1 MHIFLAT
8 EKLRQSLH
16 SHTLPFIHQYHNTRP
31 QLTTRENK
39 LKRSLIIDP
48 GTESQANPTTT
59 EQMGKSKRTVRNVT
73 SVSQLSLGDHGRRE
87 SVSNRKQH
95 DPDIQSLISRE
106 VRTSYISFRTTHLL
120 AYTVIG
126 SDKFARSHPSVHP
139 LIHSL
144 ASRDEARSDSL
155 MAGMWMP

>member
-1 MHIFLAT
+1 MRIFLAT

-31 QLTTRENK
+31 QLTTRKNK
-39 LKRSLIIDP
+39 LQRSLIIDP

-106 VRTSYISFRTTHLL
+106 VHPISLFVPLIYLL
-120 AYTVIG
+120 T
-126 SDKFARSHPSVHP
+126 RSLGAINLPEAIHPSI
-139 LIHSL
+139 L
-144 ASRDEARSDSL
+144 
-155 MAGMWMP
+155 